1 MGAKMKIYRSTDETM
16 SEAIWTAGREAKE
29 TVRIGAVLEELINGI
44 LSQRIAEAAR
54 LSAARHMVHAAQE
67 VRSAVETEISAT

>member
-1 MGAKMKIYRSTDETM
+1 MKMYCSTDETM
-16 SEAIWTAGREAKE
+16 SEVIGTEGREANGS
-29 TVRIGAVLEELINGI
+29 VRVEGILEELVNGS

-54 LSAARHMVHAAQE
+54 LAASRHMVHEAQE